1 LPAAFGYSGGYGAT
15 VHGLRQPT
23 LDDNGQVPT
32 GFVDDDPTNVFSF
45 RLNNGVAGHSFTVP
59 PNQIYLR
66 VALFDELTD
75 GADDLDLYL
84 FFCVNNQ
91 CSQLAESDGV
101 TSDEEINIFQP
112 VPGEYVVL
120 VHGYETDQIAGGP
133 GANYSLFT
141 WSFGN
146 NDIVGNLSITAPAT
160 VGNGDRFDFPL
171 QWSTLEPASRYLG
184 AISHTTPA
192 GLYGLTIVN
201 VTTP

>member
-1 LPAAFGYSGGYGAT
+1 
-15 VHGLRQPT
+15 
-23 LDDNGQVPT
+23 
-32 GFVDDDPTNVFSF
+32 
-45 RLNNGVAGHSFTVP
+45 
-59 PNQIYLR
+59 
-66 VALFDELTD
+66 
-75 GADDLDLYL
+75 
-84 FFCVNNQ
+84 
-91 CSQLAESDGV
+91 
-101 TSDEEINIFQP
+101 
-112 VPGEYVVL
+112 VPGEYAVL

-146 NDIVGNLSITAPAT
+146 NDIVGNMNITAPAT

-192 GLYGLTIVN
+192 GLYGITIVN